1 MDRINALSMGEK
13 LVVAGGVVMLIAS
26 FLPWY
31 KYDFGLDGIADIS
44 ISRNGWQSPG
54 ALWSLIATIIGA
66 AMAGS
71 ILAAKF
77 GNMRLPALSNNLTW
91 GTLYLAGGGIVA
103 VCVVLKLIN
112 ESSYLSFGFY
122 LGILAAIALAAG
134 GYLLYSE
141 EKKGVV
147 RQ

>member
-1 MDRINALSMGEK
+1 VDKINALSMGEK
-13 LVVAGGVVMLIAS
+13 LVVAGGVLLLIAS

-31 KYDFGLDGIADIS
+31 KYDFGLEGIADIS

-54 ALWSLIATIIGA
+54 ALWGLIAVLVGA

-71 ILAAKF
+71 IIAAKF
-77 GNMRLPALSNNLTW
+77 ANVTLPALSNSLTW

-103 VCVVLKLIN
+103 LCIVLKLIN
-112 ESSYLSFGFY
+112 ESSYISFGFY
-122 LGILAAIALAAG
+122 LGIIAAIALVAG

-147 RQ
+147 SP